1 MNVERCDF
9 ITTVLFEYPYQHHQD
24 PTEKTQSGIGVG
36 YVFFHASLYEAIIG
50 LEKNLDKRDVGHN
63 PRGKAK
69 GSCQD
74 FWGPR
79 VEQKNQ
85 DIGFL
90 GALVDERLNPR
101 GDWFSWQTCSNTGV
115 FSPGG

>member
-9 ITTVLFEYPYQHHQD
+9 ITTVLFESPYQHHQD

-36 YVFFHASLYEAIIG
+36 YAFFHASLYEAIIG
-50 LEKNLDKRDVGHN
+50 LEKNLDKRNVGHN

-74 FWGPR
+74 SAIRYLHKRREKYHSSSNPGSNWAR
-79 VEQKNQ
+79 SQ
-85 DIGFL
+85 D
-90 GALVDERLNPR
+90 
-101 GDWFSWQTCSNTGV
+101 
-115 FSPGG
+115 